1 MMGAVNGLMTLL
13 LIILFL
19 GIWAWAWSSKNK
31 SKFDRMAHL
40 PLEENSSSHSSG
52 EDNHDD

>member
-1 MMGAVNGLMTLL
+1 MMGSVNGILTLI

-31 SKFDRMAHL
+31 EKFDRMSRL
-40 PLEENSSSHSSG
+40 PLEENSA
-52 EDNHDD
+52 EEKRDE